1 MPESFFNKVIGFY
14 PAISLK
20 ERTPIHV
27 FSDEFARCL
36 RHLFTEHLQA
46 TASVLWKKYF
56 TNKIV
61 KKSLRRKKWKQLVRK
76 TKTRETKTYSL
87 FTSSLHILSLFKN
100 FLISLVSAS
109 YDILKTQLETMPSH

>member
-1 MPESFFNKVIGFY
+1 MF
-14 PAISLK
+14 
-20 ERTPIHV
+20 

-56 TNKIV
+56 INKIV

-76 TKTRETKTYSL
+76 TKTRAKQKLIHCLHQVSISFYYSKISL
-87 FTSSLHILSLFKN
+87 FLLSL
-100 FLISLVSAS
+100 LPMI
-109 YDILKTQLETMPSH
+109 Y